1 MGLSKLTLDERT
13 TIKASWLWTGLV
25 AAPVAWYVYS
35 RLRNR
40 PPPREASFDAFLR
53 PGAKAAKVQREDKPR
68 PAANFSAFLKRPE
81 QAQKPV
87 RQAASF
93 SSFLRKQPGQAEPA
107 AAAATESPT
116 DAESIIEAGPG
127 PEQKPVT
134 VLYGTEYGFSKE
146 IAEKLLGKL
155 KESGALW
162 PRLLDMA
169 EHPEGY
175 PLEAEQALLVVCSTQ
190 GDGVPPSEA
199 REFCDWL
206 AGPAAPKLAGLNF
219 SICALGDTSYTHFCA
234 CGKAID
240 SRLEQ
245 LGAKRCA
252 PRADINREDWKAVD
266 AWIESAVG
274 SLLELPLKTLVQS
287 TGGPASG
294 VQQQSAPKQKRWG
307 KQRPYYGRVVAIE
320 GLCNITS
327 SDDKDTIRVEV
338 DLGDSALTYIPGDAL
353 GILPTNCPQGLE
365 ELIEALGVARDT
377 QVPVPS
383 WHYEEAQART
393 EITMPLHEALSLCY
407 DLRAPKPE
415 LLTVLLSSIQ
425 KSSQPRAQNGHQN
438 GFAVKDGID
447 AKLPN
452 GYLANGHAANGL
464 QNGHAPV
471 TQEEK
476 LKQLIASGEAS
487 IEAYF
492 EPRHVTDVLH
502 DFNEANPDLQKVLAA
517 LRPLLPRLYSISS
530 SMLEGQRSVQITVAT
545 VRYES
550 LGRPR
555 IGVTSTYLAERLKV
569 GDVVPVYIHKNPDF
583 RLPEDPAR
591 PIIMVGPGT
600 GLAPFRAFM
609 QERLLG
615 KADGTSLGQAVL
627 YFGCR
632 RSDQDYLYGDLLE
645 GWAASGSLTLFT
657 AFSRQQA
664 HKVYVQDRLRE
675 SGQLLWR
682 LLESG
687 GHFYVCGD
695 AAHMAG
701 AVEEA
706 LLAIIEAQQGNGPE
720 AARAYLADLTAQQRY
735 QRDIWY

>member
-1 MGLSKLTLDERT
+1 MVLGR
-13 TIKASWLWTGLV
+13 
-25 AAPVAWYVYS
+25 YVCS

-40 PPPREASFDAFLR
+40 SPPTETSFDAFLR
-53 PGAKAAKVQREDKPR
+53 PGAKAVK
-68 PAANFSAFLKRPE
+68 
-81 QAQKPV
+81 AQ
-87 RQAASF
+87 Q
-93 SSFLRKQPGQAEPA
+93 
-107 AAAATESPT
+107 
-116 DAESIIEAGPG
+116 AGPG

-146 IAEKLLGKL
+146 IAEKLVGKL
-155 KESGALW
+155 KEGGCLCR

-175 PLEAEQALLVVCSTQ
+175 PLDAEQALLVVCSTQ

-206 AGPAAPKLAGLNF
+206 AGASAAKVAGLNF
-219 SICALGDTSYTHFCA
+219 SVCALGDTSYTHFCA
-234 CGKAID
+234 CGKAVD
-240 SRLEQ
+240 ARLEQ
-245 LGAKRCA
+245 LGGQRCA

-266 AWIESAVG
+266 AWIEAAVR
-274 SLLELPLKTLVQS
+274 SLSELPLKTLAQS
-287 TGGPASG
+287 AGGQAAG
-294 VQQQSAPKQKRWG
+294 AQQQSAPKQKRWG
-307 KQRPYYGRVVAIE
+307 KSRPFYGRVVAIE
-320 GLCNITS
+320 GLCQISS

-338 DLGDSALTYIPGDAL
+338 DLGDSALTYTPGDAL
-353 GILPTNCPQGLE
+353 GILPTNCPQGVD
-365 ELIEALGVARDT
+365 ELIEALGAARDT
-377 QVPVPS
+377 EVPVPS
-383 WHYEEAQART
+383 WHYEEAPART
-393 EITMPLHEALSLCY
+393 GSTMPLHEALSKCY
-407 DLRAPKPE
+407 DLRSPKPE
-415 LLTVLLSSIQ
+415 LLNVLLSSIG
-425 KSSQPRAQNGHQN
+425 SLTPSH
-438 GFAVKDGID
+438 VE
-447 AKLPN
+447 
-452 GYLANGHAANGL
+452 NGL
-464 QNGHAPV
+464 QNGVAHANGTV
-471 TQEEK
+471 TKAAGSGLPNGKLGEK
-476 LKQLIASGEAS
+476 LRKLLASGEAS
-487 IEAYF
+487 SEAYF
-492 EPRHVTDVLH
+492 EPRHVTDVLQ
-502 DFNEANPDLQKVLAA
+502 DFSAAKPDLLKVLAA

-530 SMLEGQRSVQITVAT
+530 SMLERERSVQVTVAT

-555 IGVTSTYLAERLKV
+555 IGVTSTLLAERLKV
-569 GDVVPVYIHKNPDF
+569 GDVIPVYIHKNPDF
-583 RLPEDPAR
+583 RLPADAAR

-615 KADGTSLGQAVL
+615 RAEGTELGDAVL

-645 GWAASGSLTLFT
+645 QWAATGALTLFT

-675 SGQLLWR
+675 SGQIVWR
-682 LLESG
+682 LLEAG

-706 LLAIIEAQQGNGPE
+706 LLSIIEAEQGKGPE